1 MFFVLFSCIVY
12 VFFFLHVAALFL
24 RGGLKRCY
32 KSYSRTVVKYRE
44 FQRKS
49 LGKRF
54 PREQSNVILQFRMK
68 FVKWNSGV
76 QHEHRIKFMVKSRL
90 TFPSVGKVQF
100 MLNCSIALTAF
111 HNELQYKN
119 DIVLSGNVFRAFF
132 TQNRVIS
139 MGKSNF
145 PDRHDMLIYF
155 NELLIKL
162 EAFFLSHSNID

>member
-1 MFFVLFSCIVY
+1 MYCLCFFLLTCGCIVSTWW
-12 VFFFLHVAALFL
+12 FEALL
-24 RGGLKRCY
+24 QKLLTHCRKISRISAKIARKR
-32 KSYSRTVVKYRE
+32 S
-44 FQRKS
+44 
-49 LGKRF
+49 
-54 PREQSNVILQFRMK
+54 PREQFNIILQFRMK

-76 QHEHRIKFMVKSRL
+76 HHELRIKFMVKSRL

-100 MLNCSIALTAF
+100 ILNCSIALTAF
-111 HNELQYKN
+111 HHELQYKN